1 MLRATDTIA
10 KPVSRGRKK
19 RINGNDDVGDSAMAR
34 RPEVVT
40 KKRQPIDQFRIKR
53 QPNYVMQDDEEVVF
67 RVAFESRIPLILKGP
82 TGCGKTRFV
91 EYMAHGLGL
100 PLVTVS
106 CHEDLTAADLV
117 GRFLFKDN
125 ETVWQDGPLTL
136 AVRHGGICYLD
147 EIVEA
152 RKDTTVIIHSLT
164 DDRRILYIDKTG
176 EVVPAHDSFMMVLS
190 YNPGYQSIVKDLKQ
204 STKQR
209 FASINFTHPNED
221 VEARIIQTESDLA
234 EDDCR
239 KLAEMG
245 SKIRQLKG
253 FGLDEGV
260 SSRLLVYVGRLIKGG
275 LSPIQATRHAISQ
288 TLTDELEVLESIQS
302 IAQLY
307 FGDLLEEPA
316 NEPGLAEI

>member
-1 MLRATDTIA
+1 VKTKDT
-10 KPVSRGRKK
+10 
-19 RINGNDDVGDSAMAR
+19 
-34 RPEVVT
+34 
-40 KKRQPIDQFRIKR
+40 IDQFRIKK
-53 QPNYVMQDDEEVVF
+53 QPNYVTQNDEDVVF
-67 RVAFESRIPLILKGP
+67 RVAHESKIPLILKGP
-82 TGCGKTRFV
+82 TGCGKTRFI
-91 EYMAHGLGL
+91 EHMAHQLRL

-117 GRFLFKDN
+117 GRFLFKDDQ
-125 ETVWQDGPLTL
+125 TVWQDGPLTL

-176 EVVPAHDSFMMVLS
+176 EVVRAHEKFMMVLS

-209 FASINFTHPNED
+209 FASIHFTHPTVDIET
-221 VEARIIQTESDLA
+221 RIIQTESDLG
-234 EDDCR
+234 EDPSR

-260 SSRLLVYVGRLIKGG
+260 STRLLVYVGRMVTGG
-275 LSPIQATRHAISQ
+275 LSPIHATRHAISQ
-288 TLTDELEVLESIQS
+288 TLTDEAEVLEAIEN
-302 IAQLY
+302 IAKLY
-307 FGDLLEEPA
+307 FGDLMEPA
-316 NEPGLAEI
+316 AGEQAQVQS